1 MKLHRQCK
9 IKLVAFTLV
18 FSLAF
23 LAVSVRRAHAYNQG
37 AFAAGVI
44 AVWVTYFTVKGL
56 VCTPVAA
63 LNASK
68 SNAGF
73 GGAFKECWDWKPDLV
88 QPGEDLNTT
97 VSDERATA
105 TNSEPGEQ
113 LELSDVNAVEHSL
126 DEEEPK

>member
-1 MKLHRQCK
+1 MKVDRYSK
-9 IKLVAFTLV
+9 KKA
-18 FSLAF
+18 
-23 LAVSVRRAHAYNQG
+23 LAVALIVGVTLLFASVRRAHAYDQG

-68 SNAGF
+68 STAGF
-73 GGAFKECWDWKPDLV
+73 GGAFKECWDWKPDLA
-88 QPGEDLNTT
+88 QPGEDLNTK

-113 LELSDVNAVEHSL
+113 LELSDINAVEHSL
-126 DEEEPK
+126 DEEETK

>member
-1 MKLHRQCK
+1 
-9 IKLVAFTLV
+9 
-18 FSLAF
+18 
-23 LAVSVRRAHAYNQG
+23 
-37 AFAAGVI
+37 
-44 AVWVTYFTVKGL
+44 
-56 VCTPVAA
+56 
-63 LNASK
+63 
-68 SNAGF
+68 
-73 GGAFKECWDWKPDLV
+73 LV

>member
-1 MKLHRQCK
+1 MKLYRYSK
-9 IKLVAFTLV
+9 KKD
-18 FSLAF
+18 
-23 LAVSVRRAHAYNQG
+23 LAVALIVGVTLLFASVRRAHAYDQG
-37 AFAAGVI
+37 AF
-44 AVWVTYFTVKGL
+44 AVWVTYITVKSM

-63 LNASK
+63 FNASK